1 MDNIAILLTVYN
13 RKNVTINGITT
24 LFSIMKM
31 MKDFHFEV
39 FMTNDGCTDGEQKKK

>member
-24 LFSIMKM
+24 LFSIMK
-31 MKDFHFEV
+31 
-39 FMTNDGCTDGEQKKK
+39 